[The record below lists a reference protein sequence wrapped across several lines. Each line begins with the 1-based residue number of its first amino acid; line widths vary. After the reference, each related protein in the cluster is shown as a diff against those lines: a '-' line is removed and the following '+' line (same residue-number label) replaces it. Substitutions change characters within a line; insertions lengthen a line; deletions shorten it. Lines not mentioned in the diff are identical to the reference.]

1 MLRHLNFHYLKKVL
15 TSEEINKFS
24 KSSIASLIN
33 YKNVFT
39 NTLKII
45 SNNKIN
51 KDKLNLSISARN
63 SGSNSC

>member
-15 TSEEINKFS
+15 TSEEISKFS